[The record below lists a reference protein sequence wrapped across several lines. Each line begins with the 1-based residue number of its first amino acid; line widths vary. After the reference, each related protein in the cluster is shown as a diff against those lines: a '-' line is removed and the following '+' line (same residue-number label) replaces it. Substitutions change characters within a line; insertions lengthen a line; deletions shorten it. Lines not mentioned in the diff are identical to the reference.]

1 MDKDTA
7 VELFEIRCL
16 GALATAFQHAEKTPD
31 ANQWAMLRGEKEVT
45 MRDMGE
51 ISFSTCMNFSLSMI
65 EKRQPAPEA
74 E

>member
-16 GALATAFQHAEKTPD
+16 GALAAAFQHAEKTPD
-31 ANQWAMLRGEKEVT
+31 ENQWAMLRGEREVT

-51 ISFSTCMNFSLSMI
+51 ISFATCMNFALSVV
-65 EKRQPAPEA
+65 EKRHTKPEA
-74 E
+74 D